1 MTTIYLIRHAEA
13 EGNLYRIA
21 QGQANSSI
29 TDRGERQI
37 QALARRFADIP
48 IDAVY
53 ASDLYRTCA
62 TASAIYK
69 PKGLPLHR
77 RRDLREICVGVWE
90 EKTWGEIARQDPAQ
104 LENFNHRLHLWHVEG
119 AETPQAV
126 QTRLLAAVRDIAAAN
141 DGKTAAVFSHG
152 CAIRLL
158 LAALQGIPLEELG
171 KTPTGSNTAVSLLR
185 AEGARIQVVWRDD
198 ASHLT
203 DPAFTQGCTVKQRAN
218 GLEPGLYFRPLAREQ
233 AEFPAA
239 WAGTSGALPAGAPVL
254 AGYLDGTP
262 VGAVA
267 FDDGREAERGCGWIP
282 LLAVAE
288 PWRRRGYG
296 VQLIGQAVMHYR
308 PMGRDRLRLPTPETD
323 MTRSVWA
330 HTSSI
335 RNRQGRSE
343 CSGPAC
349 ALYSRWRT
357 MSWVRRAVIPQT
369 AWPCQYQMGTSTRPR
384 AQR

>member
-21 QGQANSSI
+21 QGQANSII

-126 QTRLLAAVRDIAAAN
+126 QARLLAAVRDIAAAN
-141 DGKTAAVFSHG
+141 GGKTVAVFSHG

-185 AEGARIQVVWRDD
+185 AEGTRIQVVWRDD

-203 DPAFTQGCTVKQRAN
+203 DPAFTRGCAVKQRAN
-218 GLEPGLYFRPLAREQ
+218 GLEPGLYFRPLAPEQ

-239 WAGTSGALPAGAPVL
+239 WAGTSAALPAGAPVL

-267 FDDGREAERGCGWIP
+267 FDDGREAERGRGWIP

-308 PMGRDRLRLPTPETD
+308 PMGRDRLGLPTPETEAAAGFYREFGFSPAAD
-323 MTRSVWA
+323 GTAWEKFIGYAPEFRGA
-330 HTSSI
+330 GARHAE
-335 RNRQGRSE
+335 QA
-343 CSGPAC
+343 GPEQMLRPC
-349 ALYSRWRT
+349 FALYSRWRT
-357 MSWVRRAVIPQT
+357 IS
-369 AWPCQYQMGTSTRPR
+369 
-384 AQR
+384 

>member
-21 QGQANSSI
+21 QGQANSII

-126 QTRLLAAVRDIAAAN
+126 QARLLAAVRDIAAAN
-141 DGKTAAVFSHG
+141 DGKTVAVFSHG

-185 AEGARIQVVWRDD
+185 AEGTRIQVVWRDD

-203 DPAFTQGCTVKQRAN
+203 DPAFTRGCAVKQRAN
-218 GLEPGLYFRPLAREQ
+218 GLEPGLYFRPLAPEQ

-239 WAGTSGALPAGAPVL
+239 WAGTSAALPAGAPVL
-254 AGYLDGTP
+254 AVYLDGTP

-267 FDDGREAERGCGWIP
+267 FDDGREA
-282 LLAVAE
+282 
-288 PWRRRGYG
+288 
-296 VQLIGQAVMHYR
+296 
-308 PMGRDRLRLPTPETD
+308 
-323 MTRSVWA
+323 
-330 HTSSI
+330 
-335 RNRQGRSE
+335 
-343 CSGPAC
+343 
-349 ALYSRWRT
+349 
-357 MSWVRRAVIPQT
+357 
-369 AWPCQYQMGTSTRPR
+369 
-384 AQR
+384 